1 MRRITLITAVALV
14 FGMMTASAVS
24 AETGSKADEAGQ
36 PDAVQAQA
44 QEQEQE
50 QVREH
55 DQACESTDAIS
66 DCDPV
71 RTQTRDRERTATHE
85 RDGECPSGDCNPV
98 RTQSRDHAR
107 TQVLQSDA
115 ACREDA
121 ERVADCD
128 PIHHRT
134 REQEREEALETLWQ
148 RLTGGSDWDGQYRS
162 LARWMWQLISRP
174 FLAASFIE

>member
-1 MRRITLITAVALV
+1 MRRITLITAVVLV

-24 AETGSKADEAGQ
+24 AETGPKADEAGQ
-36 PDAVQAQA
+36 QDAVQAQA

-55 DQACESTDAIS
+55 DQACGSTDAIS

-85 RDGECPSGDCNPV
+85 RDGECPSDDCNPV
-98 RTQSRDHAR
+98 RTQTRDQERTEIHERDGECLSGDCDPAR
-107 TQVLQSDA
+107 TQTRDQA
-115 ACREDA
+115 RA
-121 ERVADCD
+121 EAF
-128 PIHHRT
+128 
-134 REQEREEALETLWQ
+134 EALWQ
-148 RLTGGSDWDGQYRS
+148 RLTAGSDWDGHYRS
-162 LARWMWQLISRP
+162 LARWMWQLMSRP

>member
-14 FGMMTASAVS
+14 IGMMTASAVS
-24 AETGSKADEAGQ
+24 AETGPKSDEAGQ
-36 PDAVQAQA
+36 PDAVQ
-44 QEQEQE
+44 EQERE

-55 DQACESTDAIS
+55 DQACGSTDAIS

-71 RTQTRDRERTATHE
+71 RTQTRDRERTETHE
-85 RDGECPSGDCNPV
+85 RDSECLSGDCNPV

-107 TQVLQSDA
+107 TQVLERDA

-121 ERVADCD
+121 DRVADCD
-128 PIHHRT
+128 PIRRQT
-134 REQEREEALETLWQ
+134 RDQEPQEALESLWQ

>member
-1 MRRITLITAVALV
+1 MRRITLITAIALV

-24 AETGSKADEAGQ
+24 AETGPRSDEAGQ
-36 PDAVQAQA
+36 RDAV

-50 QVREH
+50 QERERVREH
-55 DQACESTDAIS
+55 DQACGSTDAIS

-71 RTQTRDRERTATHE
+71 RTQTRDRERTETLE
-85 RDGECPSGDCNPV
+85 RDGECLSGDCNPV
-98 RTQSRDHAR
+98 RSQSRDRERTETHERDGVCLSGDCEPVRTQSRD
-107 TQVLQSDA
+107 
-115 ACREDA
+115 
-121 ERVADCD
+121 
-128 PIHHRT
+128 
-134 REQEREEALETLWQ
+134 QERQEALESLWQ

>member
-1 MRRITLITAVALV
+1 MRRITLITAVVLV

-24 AETGSKADEAGQ
+24 AETGPKADEAGQ
-36 PDAVQAQA
+36 QDAVQAQAQA

-55 DQACESTDAIS
+55 DQACGSTDAIS

-85 RDGECPSGDCNPV
+85 RNGECLSGDCDP
-98 RTQSRDHAR
+98 AR
-107 TQVLQSDA
+107 TQ
-115 ACREDA
+115 
-121 ERVADCD
+121 
-128 PIHHRT
+128 T
-134 REQEREEALETLWQ
+134 RDQERAEAFEALWQ
-148 RLTGGSDWDGQYRS
+148 RLTAGSDWDGHYRS

>member
-14 FGMMTASAVS
+14 FGMTTASAVS
-24 AETGSKADEAGQ
+24 AETGPKADEAGQ
-36 PDAVQAQA
+36 PDAVQAQ
-44 QEQEQE
+44 ERE

-55 DQACESTDAIS
+55 DQACGSTDAIS

-85 RDGECPSGDCNPV
+85 RDGECLSGDCDP
-98 RTQSRDHAR
+98 AR
-107 TQVLQSDA
+107 TQ
-115 ACREDA
+115 
-121 ERVADCD
+121 
-128 PIHHRT
+128 T
-134 REQEREEALETLWQ
+134 RDQERAEAFEALWQ
-148 RLTGGSDWDGQYRS
+148 RLTAGSDWDGHYRS